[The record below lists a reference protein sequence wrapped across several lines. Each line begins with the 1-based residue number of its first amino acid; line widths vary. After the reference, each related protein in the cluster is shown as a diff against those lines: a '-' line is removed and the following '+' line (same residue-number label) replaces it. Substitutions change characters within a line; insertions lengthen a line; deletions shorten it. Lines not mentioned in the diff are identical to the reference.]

1 MFCFICFLI
10 SFSFLFF
17 PSWYRS
23 DETPASLL
31 LIWLRKK
38 NWLNLLF
45 KYDYFLGFVFLNY
58 FSLPHVCFIIPFK
71 PVPAILQEAI
81 PATTQHVDSQLEVVQ
96 EQAYRYTAILEK
108 VAKNPLM
115 SQELQPYM
123 LREALYNVRQCEIF
137 LQVIL
142 VSYCLKSWPFP
153 QNVASYMYMYTY
165 IYIYTL
171 ALN

>member
-1 MFCFICFLI
+1 M
-10 SFSFLFF
+10 
-17 PSWYRS
+17 
-23 DETPASLL
+23 
-31 LIWLRKK
+31 
-38 NWLNLLF
+38 
-45 KYDYFLGFVFLNY
+45 
-58 FSLPHVCFIIPFK
+58 
-71 PVPAILQEAI
+71 PAILQEAI

-153 QNVASYMYMYTY
+153 QNADSY
-165 IYIYTL
+165 IYMHICVYIDIYTL